1 MTLLFWRH
9 RAEPVRA
16 GLLAEIAG
24 ARPAAGY
31 ERSRGQHEDFV
42 AVFLGAS
49 SPEQGKRVLWS
60 LLEWTRLYRSSFVRG
75 DRDATLVNEGARAI
89 GLKLLTALYE
99 ARRDDAA

>member
-1 MTLLFWRH
+1 MRLPFRRR
-9 RAEPVRA
+9 RAGRGRT

-31 ERSRGQHEDFV
+31 DRSRGQHEDFV
-42 AVFLGAS
+42 AVFLGVS
-49 SPEQGKRVLWS
+49 TPEQGKRVLWS

-99 ARRDDAA
+99 ERRDDA